1 MPDPKSLPADPA
13 ARAAELRR
21 LLHHH
26 NRLYYVEAAPEIS
39 DLEYDRLMKELEA
52 LEAARPD
59 LVTADSPTRRVGGQ
73 PLEEFVTVTHRL
85 PMLSID
91 NTYNEADLREFD
103 ARVRK
108 LLNPGEAVRYIVEPK
123 IDGVAISLTF
133 HDGVFALGATRG
145 DGEHGDDVTENL
157 KTVRG
162 LPLVLNA
169 EAAPPPVFEARGEVY
184 MARGDFVK
192 LNQDL
197 VAKGQKTYAN
207 PRNLTAG
214 SLHLL
219 DPKQCAAR
227 RLRLFT
233 YALGFHEGITV
244 RTHTEALAL
253 LRRLGFPVNTHVF
266 AFDTIDAVIAHC
278 HTWDQQRHGLDY
290 DTDGLVIKVD
300 DYAQQRRLGATAK
313 VPRSVVAYKYPEEQ
327 AITRLRDVELSV
339 GKDGVLT
346 PVALLEPVRLAQTT
360 VSRASLHNAEQVE
373 QKDIRIGDMVVVV
386 KKGEIIPY
394 VVRSVPEVRTGAE
407 RVLTWPATCPVCKAP
422 TRREEGKVY
431 CTGASTCP
439 AQLQGRLES
448 FAKRERMDIEGLGEK
463 MAAQLVKSGLVKSV
477 TDLYRLT
484 REQLLGLERMGKLS
498 AQNLLDGIAA
508 SKDRGLA
515 RLLAALSI
523 YMVGDQMADLL
534 ARQYPSLDALLAASQ
549 QDLATVKGFGP
560 ERAQSVYQFFH
571 SPDGE
576 KLVADLRS
584 LGLKLTQDAPAP
596 AAPGALVLAGK
607 TIVVTGTLS
616 RYKRQD
622 IEALI
627 KSLGGK
633 PGESVSKKTDLV
645 VAGADAGSKL
655 AKAQSLGVRV
665 VSEDEF
671 DQLIGKGS

>member
-1 MPDPKSLPADPA
+1 MPDSRSLPADPA

-21 LLHHH
+21 LLHHY
-26 NRLYYVEAAPEIS
+26 NRLYYVEAISEVS

-52 LEAARPD
+52 LEAAHPD
-59 LVTADSPTRRVGGQ
+59 LVTPDSPTRRVGGQ
-73 PLEEFVTVTHRL
+73 PLDEFTTVTHRL

-103 ARVRK
+103 NRVRK
-108 LLNPGEAVRYIVEPK
+108 LLNPKEPVRYVVEPK
-123 IDGVAISLTF
+123 IDGVAISLTYR
-133 HDGVFALGATRG
+133 DGVFTLGATRG

-169 EAAPPPVFEARGEVY
+169 EAVPPPPVFEARGEVY
-184 MARGDFVK
+184 MGRGDFVK

-197 VAKGQKTYAN
+197 VGKGQKTFAN

-214 SLHLL
+214 SLKLL
-219 DPKQCAAR
+219 DPKLCAAR

-233 YALGFHEGITV
+233 YALGYYEGITV
-244 RTHTEALAL
+244 PTHTEALAL

-266 AFDTIDAVIAHC
+266 TFDTIDAVMAH
-278 HTWDQQRHGLDY
+278 TRDWDQQRHALDY

-327 AITRLRDVELSV
+327 AITRLREVELSV

-360 VSRASLHNAEQVE
+360 VSRASLHNADQVE

-394 VVRSVPEVRTGAE
+394 VMRSVPEVRTGAE
-407 RVLTWPATCPVCKAP
+407 RVLVWPAQCPVCQAP
-422 TRREEGKVY
+422 TTREEGKVY

-463 MAAQLVKSGLVKSV
+463 LAAQLVKSGLVKSV

-484 REQLLGLERMGKLS
+484 QQQLLGLERMGKLS

-508 SKDRGLA
+508 SKERGLA
-515 RLLAALSI
+515 RLLAGLSI
-523 YMVGDQMADLL
+523 YMVGDQMAELL

-549 QDLATVKGFGP
+549 EDLARVKSFGP
-560 ERAQSVYQFFH
+560 ERAQSVFQFFH
-571 SPDGE
+571 SPAGE
-576 KLVADLRS
+576 KLIADLRE
-584 LGLKLTQDAPAP
+584 LGLKLTEDAPAP
-596 AAPGALVLAGK
+596 AAPGSLLLAGK
-607 TIVVTGTLS
+607 TIVVTGTLA

-633 PGESVSKKTDLV
+633 PGDSVSKKTDLL

-655 AKAQSLGVRV
+655 AKAQALGVRV

-671 DQLIGKGS
+671 DKMIGKV